1 MKIKIDTKTILE
13 SEASG
18 VIALLMKLYP
28 NIGETKSSLW
38 VSYTPQTE
46 RQVGTSPALSAPFGS
61 EQASPTA
68 PETVYDAAA
77 KALDTPPEHDA
88 NGRPWDAR
96 IHSTPAKQNADGTWR
111 AKRGVAAELVAA
123 VEAELAGSPTD
134 ELDATEE
141 EVKTLIASEP
151 ELAATDLGE
160 AVAEITEDNRH
171 EEVAVSPPA
180 PPAPPPAA
188 PVTFPVV
195 MKKITDNKIL
205 PARVQELL
213 APFGI
218 KSVGELLKP
227 DRAADLAAFNAEID
241 KELAQ

>member
-1 MKIKIDTKTILE
+1 MKIKFDTGTINE
-13 SEASG
+13 REATG
-18 VIALLMKLYP
+18 VIALLMELYP

-38 VSYTPQTE
+38 VSYTPQT
-46 RQVGTSPALSAPFGS
+46 GS
-61 EQASPTA
+61 EQASPV
-68 PETVYDAAA
+68 E
-77 KALDTPPEHDA
+77 KAITEAVNRAVEDTGAQTSLDA

-111 AKRGVAAELVAA
+111 AKRGVTAELVAE

-141 EVKTLIASEP
+141 EVKALIASEP
-151 ELAATDLGE
+151 ELADDTSRVEMRSPEE
-160 AVAEITEDNRH
+160 AEQKTASI
-171 EEVAVSPPA
+171 APPPPPPA
-180 PPAPPPAA
+180 PT
-188 PVTFPVV
+188 VTFPVV

-227 DRAADLAAFNAEID
+227 DRAADLVEFNAEID
-241 KELAQ
+241 KELAK